1 MHEPAI
7 TVLQKPE
14 INFHDITTDVVN
26 EYRLYLDEWW
36 GKRPTTKQIK
46 DMSYKTF
53 KAYYTEVEKEL
64 VDINKTL
71 ICILN
76 KTVAYNVFES
86 RLYTNRFMGWLN
98 KLTDMFYYLH
108 ALQLN
113 ISLLFDDERHDESGV
128 SVHQL
133 IKLSDERFHDVRLI
147 LDEGALE

>member
-1 MHEPAI
+1 MHEP
-7 TVLQKPE
+7 TTPVLQKPE
-14 INFHDITTDVVN
+14 INIYNITAGVIN
-26 EYRLYLDEWW
+26 EYQLYLDEWW
-36 GKRPTTKQIK
+36 SKKPSTKQIK

-53 KAYYTEVEKEL
+53 KAYYAEVEKEL
-64 VDINKTL
+64 ADINKAL

-76 KTVAYNVFES
+76 KTVVYNIFES
-86 RLYTNRFMGWLN
+86 RFYVNRFMGWLN

>member
-1 MHEPAI
+1 
-7 TVLQKPE
+7 
-14 INFHDITTDVVN
+14 
-26 EYRLYLDEWW
+26 
-36 GKRPTTKQIK
+36 
-46 DMSYKTF
+46 MSYKTF

-133 IKLSDERFHDVRLI
+133 IKLSDERFHDVRLM

>member
-14 INFHDITTDVVN
+14 INVHDITHGFIS
-26 EYRLYLDEWW
+26 EYRFYLDEWW
-36 GKRPTTKQIK
+36 AKKPTTKQIK

-53 KAYYTEVEKEL
+53 KTFYEMVEKEL
-64 VDINKTL
+64 TDINTTL

-76 KTVAYNVFES
+76 KTVSYNEFDS
-86 RLYTNRFMGWLN
+86 RLYINRFVGWLN
-98 KLTDMFYYLH
+98 KFTDMFYYLN
-108 ALQLN
+108 ALQLS

-128 SVHQL
+128 SVNQL
-133 IKLSDERFHDVRLI
+133 IKLSEERFHTIRLT

>member
-1 MHEPAI
+1 MYELTP
-7 TVLQKPE
+7 TESKKPE
-14 INFHDITTDVVN
+14 ISVEEITPSVVN
-26 EYRLYLDEWW
+26 EYHFYLDEWW
-36 GKRPTTKQIK
+36 AKKPTTNQIK

-76 KTVAYNVFES
+76 KTVRYQQFES
-86 RLYTNRFMGWLN
+86 RLYINRFMGWLN

-113 ISLLFDDERHDESGV
+113 ISLLFDDERHNESEV
-128 SVHQL
+128 SVDQL
-133 IKLSDERFHDVRLI
+133 IKLSDERFHDTRLT
-147 LDEGALE
+147 LDEGAIE

>member
-1 MHEPAI
+1 MHEPT
-7 TVLQKPE
+7 TVDVKKPE

-26 EYRLYLDEWW
+26 EYRLYLDDWW
-36 GKRPTTKQIK
+36 DKKPTTKQIK
-46 DMSYKTF
+46 DMSYKSF
-53 KAYYTEVEKEL
+53 RAYYQEVEKEL
-64 VDINKTL
+64 KDINVAL

-76 KTVAYNVFES
+76 KTVAYNPFDS
-86 RLYTNRFMGWLN
+86 RLYINRFMGWLN

>member
-1 MHEPAI
+1 MYEPAI

-14 INFHDITTDVVN
+14 INTYDITADIIN
-26 EYRLYLDEWW
+26 AYRLYLDEWW
-36 GKRPTTKQIK
+36 SKKPTTKQIK
-46 DMSYKTF
+46 DMSYKSF

-64 VDINKTL
+64 VDINIAL

-76 KTVAYNVFES
+76 KTVVYNIFES
-86 RLYTNRFMGWLN
+86 RLYINRFIGWLN

-113 ISLLFDDERHDESGV
+113 ISLLFDDERDDESEV

-147 LDEGALE
+147 LDEGAIE